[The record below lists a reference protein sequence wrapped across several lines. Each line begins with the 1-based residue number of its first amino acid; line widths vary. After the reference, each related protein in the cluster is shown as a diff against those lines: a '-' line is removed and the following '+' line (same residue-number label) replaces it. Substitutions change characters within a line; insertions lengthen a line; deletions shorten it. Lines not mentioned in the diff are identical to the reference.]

1 MKDLIIKYFKGQPLN
16 INECV
21 SLIEA
26 YMTKTGKT
34 DSTIIQKIIDP
45 MNPFGQGMLQQAIN
59 VSVVLLAE
67 EYNITKLYSKEG
79 QLLMVY

>member
-21 SLIEA
+21 SLMEA
-26 YMTKTGKT
+26 YMIKTKKT

-45 MNPFGQGMLQQAIN
+45 MNPFGQGMLQQAVNTSII
-59 VSVVLLAE
+59 LLAE

>member
-21 SLIEA
+21 ILMEA
-26 YMTKTGKT
+26 YMIKTKKT

-45 MNPFGQGMLQQAIN
+45 MNPFGQGMLQQAVNTSII
-59 VSVVLLAE
+59 LLAE

>member
-21 SLIEA
+21 SLMEA

-67 EYNITKLYSKEG
+67 EYNMTKLYSKEG

>member
-1 MKDLIIKYFKGQPLN
+1 
-16 INECV
+16 
-21 SLIEA
+21 
-26 YMTKTGKT
+26 MTKTGKT

>member
-1 MKDLIIKYFKGQPLN
+1 
-16 INECV
+16 
-21 SLIEA
+21 
-26 YMTKTGKT
+26 
-34 DSTIIQKIIDP
+34 

>member
-21 SLIEA
+21 ILMEA

-34 DSTIIQKIIDP
+34 DLTIIQKIIDP
-45 MNPFGQGMLQQAIN
+45 MNPFSQGMLQQAIN